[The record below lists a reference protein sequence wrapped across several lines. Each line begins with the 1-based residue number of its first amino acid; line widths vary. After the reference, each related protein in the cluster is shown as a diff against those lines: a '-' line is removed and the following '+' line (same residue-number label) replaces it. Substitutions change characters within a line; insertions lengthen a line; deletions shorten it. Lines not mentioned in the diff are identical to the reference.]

1 LTLVW
6 STQAAARA
14 ALARKLQQEAEEKD
28 EREYQERMRKLKR
41 DKENKERAARG
52 EPPLPDDDAPSAPPD
67 NALAAA
73 GGKAGRSEAA
83 GEGASSSSSKAA
95 GLGAVPGQVP
105 LFKSGGGG
113 GGDAARMGSVGA
125 EMVPVAVRAQAA
137 QQVALS
143 KVNGPGGLAPQ
154 FKGSSRSV
162 APGAEVG
169 AGARARESLTLG
181 QLAQKGL
188 KVDVSITEPK
198 RSAEEA
204 RKAGVEGQRML
215 RELETKAASH
225 GGYQK
230 MVAQRAR
237 LPAYEME
244 KEIVQAVRKHQV
256 IVISGD
262 TGCGKTTQLPQLILD
277 DLIRQGRGGEVDMI
291 CTQPRRISGMPVSV
305 GLF

>member
-125 EMVPVAVRAQAA
+125 EMVP
-137 QQVALS
+137 
-143 KVNGPGGLAPQ
+143 
-154 FKGSSRSV
+154 
-162 APGAEVG
+162 AEVG